1 MRYATAPLL
10 LCSLLLP
17 LAAGCEDDVPSG
29 TYSGTIERVV
39 ADEREIYVNT
49 DDGRELELYFTDQ
62 TQLTRAG
69 QPAEFPV
76 LANGQKVRIEVVNED
91 GDLRPVRVE
100 ILE

>member
-1 MRYATAPLL
+1 MRCATASLL

-17 LAAGCEDDVPSG
+17 LAGGCEDDVPSG
-29 TYSGTIERVV
+29 TYNGTVKRVV
-39 ADEREIYVNT
+39 ADEREIYVDA

-69 QPAEFPV
+69 QAAEFSI
-76 LANGQKVRIEVVNED
+76 LANGQKVRVEVVNED